1 MLAGEPLK
9 IVGADHRNGHNLIVE
24 YSDGTTAV
32 YLVEQLRDL
41 NHNRWLPQTANCR
54 DQSSQLCLTLD
65 IASI

>member
-32 YLVEQLRDL
+32 YLVEQLRHL
-41 NHNRWLPQTANCR
+41 KPQQVGFR
-54 DQSSQLCLTLD
+54 RQQ
-65 IASI
+65 IAGIKVASYVSL